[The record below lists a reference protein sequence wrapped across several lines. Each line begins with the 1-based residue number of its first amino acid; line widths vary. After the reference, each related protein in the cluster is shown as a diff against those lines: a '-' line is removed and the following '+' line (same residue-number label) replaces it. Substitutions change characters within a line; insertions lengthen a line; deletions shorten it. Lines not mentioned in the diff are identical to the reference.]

1 MSSKNTI
8 IHASCVSVNNK
19 AILLLGDSGS
29 GKSDLA
35 LRLIDGGAQLVADD
49 YVEIRVQN
57 NILTAS
63 PPKQLEGL
71 IEARGIGILSL
82 PFIRDIELKLAIN
95 LVARDAVERLPEAQ
109 FFDCLEHKLPLLSL
123 HAFDSS
129 TPAKIRFFI
138 DKIE

>member
-1 MSSKNTI
+1 MSI

-35 LRLIDGGAQLVADD
+35 LRMIDSGALLVADD
-49 YVEIRVQN
+49 YVEIKTDKNRL
-57 NILTAS
+57 IAS
-63 PPKQLEGL
+63 PPKRLEGL
-71 IEARGIGILSL
+71 IEARGVGILTL
-82 PFIRDIELKLAIN
+82 PFIRDIEVKLAVN
-95 LVARDAVERLPEAQ
+95 LVAREKIERMPEQQ

-123 HAFDSS
+123 HAFDAS

-138 DKIE
+138 DNLT